1 MIVAMQTGT
10 DFPSYPHSKIGSRGW
25 FFAGNDLSS
34 LFRHY
39 VPQSLSYI
47 RFIKQL
53 LSQKIYYWIPTILAM
68 YASIMVGTKVGYGAI
83 VITLGVAL
91 FFSFIE
97 YMINRKK
104 EGKRI
109 HTYCKYRCC
118 RCYTRRFN
126 CSYTTYSYRKKIWA
140 FTCKY
145 TNTKKSVQEE
155 KDRKEGKSN

>member
-34 LFRHY
+34 LFAIMFPIIVLYSIHKTT
-39 VPQSLSYI
+39 SFS
-47 RFIKQL
+47 
-53 LSQKIYYWIPTILAM
+53 KIYYWIPTILAM

-97 YMINRKK
+97 YMINRKRRK
-104 EGKRI
+104 GI
-109 HTYCKYRCC
+109 YTYCKYHYC
-118 RCYTRRFN
+118 RSYTRRFN
-126 CSYTTYSYRKKIWA
+126 CSYTAYSIAKIWA

-145 TNTKKSVQEE
+145 TNTKISTRRERSK
-155 KDRKEGKSN
+155 RRKSN